1 MTSDITRWQKEIARE
16 NRTAIHMLAYTALP
30 MGFINMLVQMVIS
43 GRDVSAIDASWLL
56 LYGLSLLAVDRF
68 LIPEDTEHATAAL
81 YLLEAPVYLL
91 AILLGSFWDPTRQ
104 ASTILL
110 FMVVLPVFVMD
121 HPHRMAL
128 VMTAWLLVF
137 LLCSHTVKTPELYN
151 IDTFH
156 SVEFFLAA
164 LVVYAVALRM
174 RMKYLQSLAQMRY
187 ERDHDSETGCLNRN
201 ALAERARELVGKPS
215 TLMIVDLEQQKLY
228 RDFLGTTTAEAML
241 RYLAQTLTDAFGA
254 ETVYRFGGSE
264 LVCVCSGDD
273 AQPYLERMERCRET
287 LRSFTWE
294 GRPISMSFALGYVT
308 GTPETEQD
316 AQEMLRLA
324 DIYTHK
330 ARRMGRDQ
338 TRGNAFDQE
347 ALVLGIRQSAL
358 LAETSDY
365 ENSRLTGLPDVSYF
379 VTHADELLTN
389 IINVDLEPVVGFINL
404 LRLREINS
412 RFGYAQGDLLISA
425 TAELLREALPDR
437 YICHVTGGQFCA
449 LCYRSEADAAL
460 ERVREGLKTRCPG
473 IGVDVVCKAGF
484 APYTGGES
492 AISLLDRARIAYE
505 SIRDEKGAYVRLY
518 DEALDQ
524 ELRLNDYIA
533 DHIDEAVEKGWLRVY
548 YQPIVRSVT
557 SEVCNE
563 EALCR
568 WDDPQ
573 YGMMQPARFISVLE
587 ERGITYKA
595 DLFVVRQVLRDFDRR
610 KELGVP
616 IVPISVNLS
625 RRDFEEK
632 DMVEEIAALVEASG
646 YSKELIKIEITE
658 SAFTSNQERLKSVLR
673 AFRARGF
680 DIWLDDFGSEY
691 STLSLLQEIDFD
703 LIKIDMKFTRDFWPN
718 SRNYIIVSDIIDM
731 AQRLGVATLIEG
743 IETREQLRQMQLLGC
758 EKVQGFYYNR
768 PNPLDYIAERVKLH
782 AGLTFEDPAAT
793 AYYEAVGR
801 VNLFDPMASADG
813 KGGMLAADIMPAGVI
828 ELRDGHSYCLR
839 GTDSFLRRMEGWG
852 YLSVEG
858 DDTRIRPLIDPP
870 EAWETIVRRT
880 MDSGDWE
887 SFTARSGTDAQTVVY
902 ARRLGQETYR
912 GGVAILAVL
921 LPGREFRAPQGE

>member
-1 MTSDITRWQKEIARE
+1 MAGWFANRMTGDIARWQKEINRE

-30 MGFINMLVQMVIS
+30 MGFINLLVQMVIS
-43 GRDVSAIDASWLL
+43 RRDVSPIDASWLL
-56 LYGLSLLAVDRF
+56 LYGLFLLAVDRF
-68 LIPEDTEHATAAL
+68 LIPEKTPHATALL
-81 YLLEAPVYLL
+81 YVLESPVYLL
-91 AILLGSFWDPTRQ
+91 AIMLGSFWDPTRQ

-121 HPHRMAL
+121 RPHRMAL
-128 VMTAWLLVF
+128 VMTAWLLLF
-137 LLCSHTVKTPELYN
+137 LLCSYTVKTPELFN

-174 RMKYLQSLAQMRY
+174 RMKYLESLAQMRY

-201 ALAERARELVGKPS
+201 ALADRTSELVGKPTS
-215 TLMIVDLEQQKLY
+215 ILIVDLEQQKLY
-228 RDFLGTTTAEAML
+228 RDFLGTATAEAML

-254 ETVYRFGGSE
+254 EAVYRFGGSE
-264 LVCVCSGDD
+264 LVCVCPGDD
-273 AQPYLERMERCRET
+273 VGEYLGRMRRCRET

-294 GRPISMSFALGYVT
+294 GRSISMSFALGYVT
-308 GTPETEQD
+308 GTPESEQD
-316 AQEMLRLA
+316 VQEMLRLA
-324 DIYTHK
+324 DIYAHK

-358 LAETSDY
+358 LAESSDY

-389 IINVDLEPVVGFINL
+389 IIDVNKEPVVGFINL

-412 RFGYAQGDLLISA
+412 RCGYAQGDLLISA
-425 TAELLREALPDR
+425 TADLLREALPDR

-449 LCYRSEADAAL
+449 LCYKSEADAAL
-460 ERVREGLKTRCPG
+460 ERVREGLETRRLG
-473 IGVDVVCKAGF
+473 IDVVCKAGF
-484 APYTGGES
+484 APYTGEES
-492 AISLLDRARIAYE
+492 AISLLDRARSAYE
-505 SIRDEKGAYVRLY
+505 SIRDEKGTYARYY
-518 DEALDQ
+518 DEALDR

-533 DHIDEAVEKGWLRVY
+533 DHIDEAVEQGWLRVY

-568 WDDPQ
+568 WEDPK
-573 YGMMQPARFISVLE
+573 YGMLQPARFITVLE
-587 ERGITYKA
+587 ERGLTYKA

-610 KELGVP
+610 KEMGVP
-616 IVPISVNLS
+616 IVPVSVNLS

-632 DMVEEIAALVEASG
+632 DMVEEVAALVEASG

-768 PNPLDYIAERVKLH
+768 PNPLDYIAERVRQH
-782 AGLTFEDPAAT
+782 VGLTFEDPAAT

-828 ELRDGHSYCLR
+828 ELRDDQSYCLR
-839 GTDSFLRRMEGWG
+839 GTDSFLRRMESWG
-852 YLSVEG
+852 YLSAEE

-880 MDSGDWE
+880 MESGDWE
-887 SFTARSGTDAQTVVY
+887 SFTARPGTDAQTVVY
-902 ARRLGQETYR
+902 ARRLGAESYR

-921 LPGREFRAPQGE
+921 LPGRGL